1 MINETINNIKNGV
14 VDIRQS
20 VEVKEAM
27 IELRK
32 FMFKNIYLDKALKD
46 ERSKATFIL
55 ENVLNYYL
63 KNYRNMPDLFVK
75 ISQNEGV
82 ERGVADY
89 VAGMTDDYCIDVFNK
104 IYVPKFVI
112 Y

>member
-1 MINETINNIKNGV
+1 MHFTTVESYERYRTVFENEEVEMI
-14 VDIRQS
+14 
-20 VEVKEAM
+20 
-27 IELRK
+27 
-32 FMFKNIYLDKALKD
+32 LDKALKD

-63 KNYRNMPDLFVK
+63 KNYRNMPELFVK